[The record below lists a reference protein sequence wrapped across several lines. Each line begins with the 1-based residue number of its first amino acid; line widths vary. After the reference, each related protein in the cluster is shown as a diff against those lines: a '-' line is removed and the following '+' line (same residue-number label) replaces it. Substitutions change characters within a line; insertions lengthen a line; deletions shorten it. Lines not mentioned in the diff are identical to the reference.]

1 MKIQGTILVVDDEEA
16 IRIALSDA
24 LESYGY
30 VVVPAASADEAVKLS
45 KGRTFDI
52 ALVDLRMPGELDGM
66 ELMSVLRAQN
76 PPTDVIILTAY
87 GTLDTSLEAM
97 RSGVFDYLLKPVET
111 DKVIETVA
119 RCLERRRS
127 QQQRHRVIDQ
137 IETLLDQLKT
147 AEEVPEGDQPVKSAT
162 LSVDFQ
168 KRLVMRE
175 GKYVNL
181 TPTEFDLLAYLAT
194 HANRV
199 VSARELV
206 EGVHGQTVDEEAARP
221 IVRVNI
227 RRLRQKIEV
236 DPSNPAYIQ
245 TVRDHGYRFMPG

>member
-1 MKIQGTILVVDDEEA
+1 MIQGTVLVVDDEEA
-16 IRIALSDA
+16 IRIALADA
-24 LESYGY
+24 LESHGY
-30 VVVPAASADEAVKLS
+30 VVVQAASADEAVRLRKNH
-45 KGRTFDI
+45 TIDV
-52 ALVDLRMPGELDGM
+52 ALIDLRMPGELDGM
-66 ELMSVLRAQN
+66 ELMEVLRAQN

-111 DKVIETVA
+111 DKVIETID
-119 RCLERRRS
+119 RCIDRRRG
-127 QQQRHRVIDQ
+127 QQQRHRMIGQ
-137 IETLLDQLKT
+137 IETLLDQLKST
-147 AEEVPEGDQPVKSAT
+147 DAGPDEEQSLQGAT
-162 LSVDFQ
+162 LLVDFQ

-175 GKYVNL
+175 GKYISL

-194 HANRV
+194 HASRV

-206 EGVHGQTVDEEAARP
+206 EGVHGQILDEEAARP

-227 RRLRQKIEV
+227 RSLRQKIEV

>member
-1 MKIQGTILVVDDEEA
+1 MMIQGTILVVDDEEA
-16 IRIALSDA
+16 IRIALADA

-30 VVVPAASADEAVKLS
+30 VVVQAASADEAVTIGKD
-45 KGRTFDI
+45 RAFDI
-52 ALVDLRMPGELDGM
+52 ALIDLRMPGELDGM
-66 ELMSVLRAQN
+66 ELMTVLRAQN

-111 DKVIETVA
+111 DKVIETVGH
-119 RCLERRRS
+119 CLERRRG
-127 QQQRHRVIDQ
+127 QQQRQRVIDQ
-137 IETLLDQLKT
+137 IETLLDELKSSD
-147 AEEVPEGDQPVKSAT
+147 VIPEGEAPLKGPT
-162 LSVDFQ
+162 LSVDYQ
-168 KRLVMRE
+168 KRLVIRE
-175 GKYVNL
+175 GKFVNL

-206 EGVHGQTVDEEAARP
+206 EGVHGQVVDEEIARP

-227 RRLRQKIEV
+227 RRLRQKIEA
-236 DPSNPAYIQ
+236 DPSNPAFIQ

>member
-1 MKIQGTILVVDDEEA
+1 MIVHGTILVVDDEEA
-16 IRIALSDA
+16 IRVALADA
-24 LESYGY
+24 LESYNF
-30 VVVPAASADEAVKLS
+30 VVVQAASADEAVRLS
-45 KGRTFDI
+45 KNRIFDI
-52 ALVDLRMPGELDGM
+52 ALIDLRMPGELDGM
-66 ELMSVLRAQN
+66 ELMAVLRAQN

-97 RSGVFDYLLKPVET
+97 RSGVFDYLLKPVDT
-111 DKVIETVA
+111 GKVIETVE
-119 RCLERRRS
+119 RCLEQRRD
-127 QQQRHRVIDQ
+127 QEQRHRVIDQ
-137 IETLLDQLKT
+137 IETLLVQLKS
-147 AEEVPEGDQPVKSAT
+147 AEAGPDGDQAVRSPT

-168 KRLVMRE
+168 KRLVVRE

-199 VSARELV
+199 ISARELV
-206 EGVHGQTVDEEAARP
+206 EGVHGYAVEEESARP